1 MTGRELVDYI
11 IINHYDSCELVI
23 QDDGKVTPVM
33 DCAYEMA
40 DKALVIFP
48 VFEEEEMENDDRQLG
63 SDPQTSRNAPRSEG
77 FREDGRWR

>member
-23 QDDGKVTPVM
+23 QAAGKVTPVM

-48 VFEEEEMENDDRQLG
+48 IFEEEELENDD
-63 SDPQTSRNAPRSEG
+63 
-77 FREDGRWR
+77 